1 MRLQTTKRIH
11 ILPLLL
17 LVCVAVLGV
26 LGAPRMARAA
36 ETTLEYPLYQLPVAP
51 VLDGEIENDPAW
63 QGVPEA
69 SGFFRLGGGYARAKQ
84 TQIRAAW
91 HGDTIYLAVRA
102 EEPDIAG
109 ITPQGGDGGDLWSE
123 DGIEI
128 FVRPTG
134 VSDFYQFILNSGG
147 ARRGAGLAEGHLDW
161 QAKAGRTADAYTL
174 EIALPFTLFGK
185 KPAPGAVWRGNFAR
199 NIFTTTS
206 GGDKFTTWAP
216 LKSSFHEWDR
226 FARWKFLDAAP
237 NAAELA
243 TTEAKLNGVYLDF
256 LRAEINKS
264 AQQSAQYL
272 PVLQRAAKQ
281 PQFAE
286 RATALI
292 AKWND
297 TERVQSLGPLA
308 PAIELRHAV
317 ANGEKLL
324 DDSKQLK
331 YDFLFWELF
340 NS

>member
-1 MRLQTTKRIH
+1 MRLQITKRIQ
-11 ILPLLL
+11 ILPLFLL
-17 LVCVAVLGV
+17 ACVAAT
-26 LGAPRMARAA
+26 APRMANAA
-36 ETTLEYPLYQLPVAP
+36 DATLEYPLYQLPTAP

-69 SGFFRLGGGYARAKQ
+69 SGFFKLGGGYARAKQ

-102 EEPDIAG
+102 EEPDIAS

-128 FVRPTG
+128 FVRPSG

-147 ARRGAGLAEGHLDW
+147 ARRGAGLAEGNLDW
-161 QAKAGRTADAYTL
+161 QAKAARTADAYTL
-174 EIALPFTLFGK
+174 EIALPFALFGK
-185 KPAPGAVWRGNFAR
+185 KPAPGTVWRGNFAR
-199 NIFTTTS
+199 NIFTTKS

-216 LKSSFHEWDR
+216 LKASFHEWDR

-237 NAAELA
+237 SAAELPVV
-243 TTEAKLNGVYLDF
+243 EAKLNGVYLDF
-256 LRAEINKS
+256 LRAEIDRS
-264 AQQSAQYL
+264 AQQSGQYL
-272 PVLQRAAKQ
+272 PVLQRAEKQ

-286 RATALI
+286 RASTLI

-308 PAIELRHAV
+308 PAIELRRAV

-340 NS
+340 SS